1 MPQMPPVEYGFSS
14 VYPPF
19 KSGLRAGLRGGILAV
34 AGLAS
39 LTGLLWASTANAEV
53 RFGRNS
59 AGGDF
64 TVAVTTWWDIPFRS
78 VIRQQYDFS
87 CGSAAI
93 ATLLTYHYGRP
104 TDERAP
110 FKAMWDL
117 GDQEAIKK
125 VGFSM
130 LDMRNYLQSI
140 GYRAEGFKIRPE
152 QLIEVKRPV
161 IVLLDIDGFKHFV
174 VVKGQSQDEVLVG
187 DSVLG
192 INKYPLDKFAKYW
205 NGVVLAIVDGPI
217 KSRPKYNLAGDW
229 NPWSDAPTDQ
239 VTTNAAI
246 GDLTTH
252 LPPLYQLSPEF
263 LLGVQVGTIN

>member
-1 MPQMPPVEYGFSS
+1 MPLAPPLWHVLLQA
-14 VYPPF
+14 YPPF
-19 KSGLRAGLRGGILAV
+19 KPNCLTGLKGGLRAAMLGAALG
-34 AGLAS
+34 S
-39 LTGLLWASTANAEV
+39 LIAPTFAHAEV
-53 RFGRNS
+53 RLGREA
-59 AGGDF
+59 AGSDF
-64 TVAVTTWWDIPFRS
+64 SVNVMTWWDIPFRS
-78 VIRQQYDFS
+78 VVRQRYDFS
-87 CGSAAI
+87 CGSAAV
-93 ATLLTYHYGRP
+93 ATLLTYHYDRP

-110 FKAMWDL
+110 FQAMWKL

-140 GYRAEGFKIRPE
+140 GYRAEGFKLRPE

-161 IVLLDIDGFKHFV
+161 IVLLDLDGFKHFV
-174 VVKGQSQDEVLVG
+174 VVKGQTKDEVLVG

-192 INKYPLDKFAKYW
+192 ITKYSNEDFAKHW
-205 NGVVLAIVDGPI
+205 NGVALAIVDGPI
-217 KSRPKYNLAGDW
+217 ERRPAYNLARDW
-229 NPWSDAPTDQ
+229 NPWSVAPTDQ
-239 VTTNAAI
+239 VADTAI